1 MRWIDDLPIRRKLVL
16 ITVVTAA
23 VAELLAG
30 VIITIYMTRDYS
42 AQVAQGAVV
51 QTKVLAASLAAP
63 LAFSDGPAAQEYLDA
78 LNANDEIAAAGAY
91 DESGILLAS
100 YARTGAPADLIPAEA
115 PAGGLRFEG
124 DRLLVSEA
132 VSRTETPVGS
142 VFLVIDT
149 EPLLTRLARVG
160 GLMLLAALG
169 SLLIAIPIAM
179 GLTAAIAKPIREI
192 AAAASRVTAGDLNQ
206 QLASTSRADEIGI
219 LMRVFGRMLSSLRET
234 MQMER
239 LRALGQLSSGVAHD
253 INNAITPISL
263 YTDTMLELE
272 PNLSPRTRNY
282 LEMVRR
288 VVDDVSATVARLRE
302 FSRKRETAA
311 TLVPVDLNRLVGEV
325 IELTRARWND
335 MAQRRGIVIHAVT
348 ELGKDLPH
356 VMGIE
361 SEIRQAL
368 TNLVFNAVDAMPD
381 GGTVTLRTTALLT
394 RNFAQIEVADTGI
407 GMDEETRR
415 RCFEPFFTTK
425 GEQGT
430 GLGMAMV
437 YGVIRRHGAEIEIE
451 SAVGKGTTIRLRF
464 AVSGTG
470 AELADAGTS
479 IASRP
484 SRILIVDDDPSVL
497 TMLRMVL
504 ETDDHEVI
512 AAEGGQAG
520 IDAFKI
526 AHANGKPFLVV
537 FTDLGMPYIDG
548 KQVASAIKA
557 ASPATPVILLTGWG
571 EQAIADEENA
581 PRVDHIMAKPPKL
594 RELRAVLARYQ

>member
-42 AQVAQGAVV
+42 AQVAQGAIV

-63 LAFSDGPAAQEYLDA
+63 LAFSDAPATQEYLDA
-78 LNANDEIAAAGAY
+78 LNANEEIAAAGAY
-91 DESGILLAS
+91 DADGALLAS
-100 YARTGAPADLIPAEA
+100 YARNNAPAVLIPAVA
-115 PAGGLRFEG
+115 PEGGLRFEG
-124 DRLLVSEA
+124 NRLLVSEP
-132 VSRTETPVGS
+132 VSRSENPIGS

-149 EPLLTRLARVG
+149 EPLFTRLARVG
-160 GLMLLAALG
+160 GLMLLAVLG
-169 SLLIAIPIAM
+169 SLLIAIPISMA
-179 GLTAAIAKPIREI
+179 LNAAIAKPIREI

-219 LMRVFGRMLSSLRET
+219 LMRVFGRMLNSLRET

-272 PNLSPRTRNY
+272 PNLSPLTRNY

-311 TLVPVDLNRLVGEV
+311 TLVPVDLNRLIGEV

-348 ELGKDLPH
+348 DLGKDLPH

-368 TNLVFNAVDAMPD
+368 TNLVFNAVDAMPE
-381 GGTVTLRTTALLT
+381 GGTVTLRTMALT
-394 RNFAQIEVADTGI
+394 KNYVQIEVADTGI

-437 YGVIRRHGAEIEIE
+437 YGVVRRHGAEIEIE
-451 SAVGKGTTIRLRF
+451 SAVGKGTTICLRF
-464 AVSGTG
+464 AVSGSG
-470 AELADAGTS
+470 AELADSGTP
-479 IASRP
+479 IATRP
-484 SRILIVDDDPSVL
+484 SRILVVDDDPSVL

-520 IDAFKI
+520 IDAFKA
-526 AHANGKPFLVV
+526 AHFNGRPFSVV
-537 FTDLGMPYIDG
+537 FTDLGMPYVDG
-548 KQVASAIKA
+548 KQVANAIKE